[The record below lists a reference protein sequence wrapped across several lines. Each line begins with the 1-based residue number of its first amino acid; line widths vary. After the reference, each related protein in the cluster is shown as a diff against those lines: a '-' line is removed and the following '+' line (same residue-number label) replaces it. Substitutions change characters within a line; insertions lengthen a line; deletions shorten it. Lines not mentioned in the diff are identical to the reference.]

1 MGKWVYIFKVGS
13 ENEIEI
19 MGWKTNCCCKESK
32 SQKQKNGDI
41 EKKCKRLALGNYEKL
56 LCCPSFDPQIT
67 GGVADPGDV
76 TAKVSVRH

>member
-1 MGKWVYIFKVGS
+1 
-13 ENEIEI
+13 

-32 SQKQKNGDI
+32 SQKQKQKNGDI
-41 EKKCKRLALGNYEKL
+41 EKNVRAGLQEIMKKL

>member
-32 SQKQKNGDI
+32 SQKQKQKNGDI
-41 EKKCKRLALGNYEKL
+41 EKN
-56 LCCPSFDPQIT
+56 
-67 GGVADPGDV
+67 
-76 TAKVSVRH
+76 VRAGL